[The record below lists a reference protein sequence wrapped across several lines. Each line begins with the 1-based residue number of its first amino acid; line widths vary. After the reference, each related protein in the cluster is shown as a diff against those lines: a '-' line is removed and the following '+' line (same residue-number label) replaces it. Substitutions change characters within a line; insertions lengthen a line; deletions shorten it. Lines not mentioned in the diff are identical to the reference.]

1 MTVGIADSGIGG
13 LGFYKGLKQAR
24 PDVEVVYIADQGF
37 ESYDFLSREHLI
49 ERVDRLNKTFRGLG
63 IQRVV
68 MACDAASTILDEIDT
83 AGMKVTGVIEP
94 ALRAMQQKR
103 FREVGVIGGRRTILS
118 GAYGR
123 ALRKL
128 HFMVV
133 QRMSLELG
141 TAIEHGR
148 ERSPATTQM
157 VRDLL
162 EPICKADCILLAST
176 DYSLIKRAIHSVL
189 PNAEVVE
196 PSVAALHEFLAELPV
211 GTGGA
216 RRDTFYTTGDP
227 KEMAKRASES
237 FDITLE
243 AMSIA
248 VTGGSRA
255 VAL

>member
-1 MTVGIADSGIGG
+1 MTIGIADWGIGG

-24 PDVEVVYIADQGF
+24 PDIEVVYVADQGF
-37 ESYDFLSREHLI
+37 EMYDFLTREHLI
-49 ERVDRLNKTFRGLG
+49 ERVDRLNRTFRGLG

-68 MACDAASTILDEIDT
+68 MACDAAGTVLDEIDT

-94 ALRAMQQKR
+94 ALRAMQTKR

-141 TAIEHGR
+141 TAIEQGR
-148 ERSPATTQM
+148 ERSPGTTQL
-157 VRDLL
+157 VRELL

-176 DYSLIKRAIHSVL
+176 EYTLIKRSILSIL
-189 PNAEVVE
+189 PDAEIME
-196 PSVAALHEFLAELPV
+196 PAVSALTEFLAELPPSA
-211 GTGGA
+211 GGSK
-216 RRDTFYTTGDP
+216 RDTFYTTGDP
-227 KEMAKRASES
+227 KELVRRANEA

-243 AMSIA
+243 AMPIS
-248 VTGGSRA
+248 VGGGSRA